1 MHTVRVTVTGDQP
14 KVSQGQLVTFA
25 ELEAIPWANNG
36 RNGVAYRA
44 ASIQPAAQSRA
55 A

>member
-1 MHTVRVTVTGDQP
+1 
-14 KVSQGQLVTFA
+14 VSQGQLVTFA
-25 ELEAIPWANNG
+25 DLEAIPWNNNG

-44 ASIQPAAQSRA
+44 ALIQPASQSRA